1 MDENA
6 ALDVPKC
13 FVIDVNSGVPRIFEK
28 GWAYTTTIK
37 YA

>member
-1 MDENA
+1 MVENA

-13 FVIDVNSGVPRIFEK
+13 FVIDVNSGVPKIFEK
-28 GWAYTTTIK
+28 GCAHTTTIK